1 MESEQKTVKPPS
13 QWLEHCKQT
22 KKENPQIIQYKE
34 ILKLAKTTY
43 KK

>member
-1 MESEQKTVKPPS
+1 MESEQKPVNK
-13 QWLEHCKQT
+13 WLQHCKNV

-34 ILKLAKTTY
+34 ILKLAKSTY